1 MLSAEPLCCAVLAPR
16 RTLADMAT
24 TLTAPPDTVL
34 RHSPV
39 ENVLGVAT
47 GVVLASVGVHLLSAA
62 HAVTGGT
69 AGLALLLSYAT
80 ALPFGVLY
88 CLVNVPFFLLAIR
101 SKGWPFTL
109 RSIVAVAALSAVSSV
124 LPALLPLGEI
134 TPAAGVVIGNLL
146 VGVALLILFRHG
158 TSLGGFGILALVLQE
173 RRGWRA
179 GYVQMTLDIVVVVSA
194 LAVVPVTNV
203 LVSAAGAILLNLVL
217 ALNHRPGRYLAH

>member
-1 MLSAEPLCCAVLAPR
+1 MLNATKLCCAQQR
-16 RTLADMAT
+16 SERTLVDMAT
-24 TLTAPPDTVL
+24 TLTAPPAAAL

-47 GVVLASVGVHLLSAA
+47 GVVLASLGVHLLSAA

-69 AGLALLLSYAT
+69 AGLALLLSYST

-88 CLVNVPFFLLAIR
+88 CLVNAPFFVLAIR

-109 RSIVAVAALSAVSSV
+109 RSIAAVAALSAVSAV
-124 LPALLPLGEI
+124 LPALLPLREI
-134 TPAAGVVIGNLL
+134 NPGTGVVVGNLL

-158 TSLGGFGILALVLQE
+158 TSLGGFGILALILQD

-179 GYVQMTLDIVVVVSA
+179 GYVQMTLDIAVVTAA

-203 LVSAAGAILLNLVL
+203 LISAAGAILLNLVL